1 MVGPK
6 LILTFINIYY
16 MVNSDR
22 NKILNAINEI
32 TLYAK
37 AHPQEIFNAELEAD
51 DTLRSYLETIQ
62 AELGLTALQAALLGV
77 IIDEAAGRD
86 TTFKAIASA
95 WGCTYLSLLSYT
107 NDFHL
112 LRDKGYIR
120 IDRTRIMLS
129 ADALSALMDGRPYE
143 KPSLSGKSTAVI
155 LAKMKRYFE
164 DVYRGEMSDELL
176 LEEIELLIAANPQT
190 SLAKGVK
197 KHIDP
202 LKLEKPERY
211 IFYLALFVTYYC
223 DTEFTTETIRNH
235 ISDDSPFEYLN
246 IFFESTAENVLL
258 VKNKIIEP
266 YVQNGMAEIGSF
278 QIRKD
283 IADDCL
289 RDAPYVRREETV
301 QLVDSARFA
310 KKQLFYNEKEAEQ
323 VARLSVLLSPE
334 NLNNVF
340 VSMQNKGFRTGFT
353 CLFYGVPGT
362 GKTETVLQLA
372 KETGRKILRADA
384 AAIRDKYVGESEKN
398 ARRLFRDYRA
408 ALEENELSPILLLNE
423 ADAIIGRR
431 LENQQR
437 SSDKMENAIQNIF
450 LEELEQ
456 FSGILIATT
465 NLTQNLD
472 PAFERRFLFKIRFDK
487 PEESVRARI
496 WQSMIPEL
504 TDADAMELAI
514 QYGFSGGQIE
524 NVARK
529 RDIAAILDGM
539 DPSFDLLRSYCNEE
553 TLQHNTGTR
562 RSIGFC

>member
-1 MVGPK
+1 
-6 LILTFINIYY
+6 

-51 DTLRSYLETIQ
+51 DTLRPSLETIQ
-62 AELGLTALQAALLGV
+62 AELDLTALQAALLGV

-120 IDRTRIMLS
+120 IDKTRIMLS
-129 ADALSALMDGRPYE
+129 ADALSALMEGRPYE
-143 KPSLSGKSTAVI
+143 KPSLGGKSTSFI
-155 LAKMKRYFE
+155 LAKMKRYFQ
-164 DVYRGEMSDELL
+164 DVYRDEMSDELL

-202 LKLEKPERY
+202 LKLEKAERY
-211 IFYLALFVTYYC
+211 IFYLALFVTYYS
-223 DTEFTTETIRNH
+223 DPEFTIETIRSH
-235 ISDDSPFEYLN
+235 LSDDSSFGHLS
-246 IFFESTAENVLL
+246 IFLEFTAENVSL

-266 YVQNGMAEIGSF
+266 YVLNGMVENGSF

-289 RDAPYVRREETV
+289 RDAPSVREETI
-301 QLVDSARFA
+301 QLEDSACFA

-323 VARLSVLLSPE
+323 VARLSALLSPE
-334 NLNNVF
+334 NLSNVF
-340 VSMQNKGFRTGFT
+340 TSLQNKGFRTGFT

-398 ARRLFRDYRA
+398 ARRLFRDYRT
-408 ALEENELSPILLLNE
+408 ALEENDLSPILLLNE

-437 SSDKMENAIQNIF
+437 SSDKMENAVQNIF

-487 PEESVRARI
+487 PGESVRARI

-504 TDADAMELAI
+504 TDADALELATR
-514 QYGFSGGQIE
+514 YGFSGGQIE

-529 RDIAAILDGM
+529 RDIAAILDGI

-553 TLQHNTGTR
+553 SLQHNTTTR